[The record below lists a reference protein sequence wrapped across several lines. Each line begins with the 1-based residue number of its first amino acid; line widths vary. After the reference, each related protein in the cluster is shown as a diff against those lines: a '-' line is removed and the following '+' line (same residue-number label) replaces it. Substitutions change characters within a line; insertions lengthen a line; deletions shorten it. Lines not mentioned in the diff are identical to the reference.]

1 MNQIIDKY
9 YDISWIWI
17 LDLFLFGLCGVS
29 EVHAADIPFF
39 SCQAR
44 SGQISWRNEYWLFFN
59 MFHFFPEM
67 NELFMIVYAYSYLFV
82 YIYMY
87 IDVLLLL
94 SLLLLLSSLLL
105 SLLLVSLLLYACYR
119 LYSLLWLIYNRFYSC
134 TVPGSFDLIG
144 ARKSCQDGFF
154 YGRPGFRGSEAEAK
168 AATPWQQQ

>member
-59 MFHFFPEM
+59 MFHYFPEM

-82 YIYMY
+82 YKY
-87 IDVLLLL
+87 V
-94 SLLLLLSSLLL
+94 
-105 SLLLVSLLLYACYR
+105 YR
-119 LYSLLWLIYNRFYSC
+119 CIIIIII
-134 TVPGSFDLIG
+134 VI
-144 ARKSCQDGFF
+144 FF
-154 YGRPGFRGSEAEAK
+154 IIIVIIVIISII
-168 AATPWQQQ
+168 TIICML